1 MFDDIYKNLK
11 EQFSDGEVR
20 LTDFSNEH
28 HGHGAHVR
36 KGSHIRIYIKSK
48 AFEGKSKIQ
57 QQQMVN
63 RVLKPYFE
71 KGLHAV
77 ELSLE
82 F

>member
-1 MFDDIYKNLK
+1 MFDDIYNSLQQ
-11 EQFSDGEVR
+11 QFPDSEIQLV
-20 LTDFSNEH
+20 DFSNEH

-48 AFEGKSKIQ
+48 EFAGKSKVQ

-77 ELSLE
+77 ELSLD